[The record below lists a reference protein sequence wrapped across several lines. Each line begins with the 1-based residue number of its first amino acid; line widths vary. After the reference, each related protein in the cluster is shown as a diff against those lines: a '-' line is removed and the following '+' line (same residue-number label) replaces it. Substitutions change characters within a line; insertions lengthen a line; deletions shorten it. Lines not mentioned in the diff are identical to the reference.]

1 MRKQWLIK
9 QEEKEMMQWEYN
21 VTRIQVIDYKEIQ
34 QDTIQIIINDFRIY
48 KIEMM
53 NDMIVIVKLRE
64 MII

>member
-1 MRKQWLIK
+1 
-9 QEEKEMMQWEYN
+9 MMQQEYN